1 VAVASQTGTGA
12 GRSSDP
18 LFVRRSSGHLVIR
31 RVGLAEA
38 KAQLS
43 ALLDAVEAGEEVV
56 ITRLGK
62 PVARLVREQPGALAA
77 SGWVERLR
85 ELHRAQP
92 PLQGSAVPL
101 LRELRDQE
109 P

>member
-1 VAVASQTGTGA
+1 M
-12 GRSSDP
+12 RK
-18 LFVRRSSGHLVIR
+18 
-31 RVGLAEA
+31 VGLAEA

-56 ITRLGK
+56 ITRRGR
-62 PVARLVREQPGALAA
+62 PVARVVQERPAVPAA

-85 ELHRAQP
+85 DLHRDQP
-92 PLQGSAVPL
+92 PLQGSAVEL
-101 LRELRDQE
+101 LRKLRDQE

>member
-1 VAVASQTGTGA
+1 M
-12 GRSSDP
+12 RK
-18 LFVRRSSGHLVIR
+18 
-31 RVGLAEA
+31 VGLAEA

-56 ITRLGK
+56 ITRRGR
-62 PVARLVREQPGALAA
+62 PVARVVRERLAAPDA
-77 SGWVERLR
+77 SGWVELLR
-85 ELHRAQP
+85 ELHRDQS
-92 PLQGSAVPL
+92 PLQGSAVEL